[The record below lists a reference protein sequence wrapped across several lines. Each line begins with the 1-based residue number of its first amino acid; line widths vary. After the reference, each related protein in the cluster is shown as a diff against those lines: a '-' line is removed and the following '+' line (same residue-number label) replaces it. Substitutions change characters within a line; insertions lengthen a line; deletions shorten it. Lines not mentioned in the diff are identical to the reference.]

1 VKHGK
6 KKGQFS
12 IDSSP
17 RSELRSL
24 ALFQVT
30 ATLHAAG
37 MPSVDDF
44 GFIGG
49 TGRLERVRDVLVWD
63 GLEPLCHDY

>member
-1 VKHGK
+1 
-6 KKGQFS
+6 
-12 IDSSP
+12 
-17 RSELRSL
+17 L

-37 MPSVDDF
+37 TPSVDDF